1 MPRNARIDAAGALHH
16 IMARGIERR
25 RIFQDESDRN
35 NFVQRLGSIL
45 KETGTQ
51 CYAWTLIPNH
61 FHLLLK
67 SGSTPISQVMR
78 RLLTGYAVSYNRRH
92 RRSGHLFQN
101 RYKSI
106 LCQKDQYF
114 LELVRYLHLNPL
126 RAGVVSTFEN
136 LERFAY
142 CGHGVIMGYFKNDW
156 QQIHEVLEL
165 FGDKNSVARRRYR
178 AFVEQGINQ
187 GRRSDLTG
195 GGLVRS
201 SGGWAE
207 VKARRRAQLFEKSD
221 ERILGDG
228 DFVEQVLLQ
237 AREQMERRHRVRSRG
252 FDLDKVAERVCEL
265 PAVDESE
272 LWAAGKER
280 NRVRAR
286 SLFCYWASR
295 ELGISQAELAR
306 KLNLSPAAVTFS
318 VKRGEEMVSEHNYSL
333 FQSADFE
340 SGEQN

>member
-1 MPRNARIDAAGALHH
+1 MPRNSRIDAAGALHH
-16 IMARGIERR
+16 IIARGIERG
-25 RIFQDESDRN
+25 RIFQDESDRD
-35 NFVQRLGSIL
+35 NFVQRLGIIL

-67 SGSTPISQVMR
+67 SGLVPISQVMR

-106 LCQKDQYF
+106 LCQKDPYF

-126 RAGVVSTFEN
+126 RAGIVSSFEE
-136 LERFAY
+136 LDHFGY
-142 CGHGVIMGYFKNDW
+142 CGHGVITGHFENDW
-156 QQIHEVLEL
+156 QQARDVLEY
-165 FGDKNSVARRRYR
+165 FADKVSVARRRYR
-178 AFVEQGINQ
+178 AFVEEGIKE
-187 GRRSDLTG
+187 GRRGDLTG

-201 SGGWAE
+201 SGGWSE
-207 VKARRRAQLFEKSD
+207 VKAMRRAQLFQKSD

-237 AREQMERRHRVRSRG
+237 AREQMERRHKVRARG
-252 FDLDKVAERVCEL
+252 FDLDRVGERVCEVL
-265 PAVDESE
+265 E
-272 LWAAGKER
+272 LDKSSLRAGGKDR
-280 NRVRAR
+280 TRVRAR

-295 ELGISQAELAR
+295 ELGISQADLAR
-306 KLNLSPAAVTFS
+306 KLNISPAAVTFS
-318 VKRGEEMVSEHNYSL
+318 VKRGEEMVREHNYSL
-333 FQSADFE
+333 FQTADFE
-340 SGEQN
+340 SGE

>member
-1 MPRNARIDAAGALHH
+1 MPRNSRIDAAGALHH
-16 IMARGIERR
+16 IIARGIERR
-25 RIFQDESDRN
+25 PIFQDESDGD
-35 NFVQRLGSIL
+35 NFLQRLGIIL

-67 SGSTPISQVMR
+67 SGLVPISQVMG

-106 LCQKDQYF
+106 LCQKDRYF

-126 RAGVVSTFEN
+126 RAGIVSTFEE
-136 LERFAY
+136 LDRFGY
-142 CGHGVIMGYFKNDW
+142 CGHAVIMGHFENDW

-165 FGDKNSVARRRYR
+165 FADKVSVARRQYR
-178 AFVEQGINQ
+178 AFVEEGIKQ

-201 SGGWAE
+201 IGGWAE
-207 VKARRRAQLFEKSD
+207 VKAMRRAQLFQKSD

-237 AREQMERRHRVRSRG
+237 AREQMQRRHKVRAQG
-252 FDLDKVAERVCEL
+252 FNLDKVAERVCDVLEL
-265 PAVDESE
+265 GKFD
-272 LWAAGKER
+272 LWAAGKDR

-286 SLFCYWASR
+286 SLFCYWAAR
-295 ELGISQAELAR
+295 ELGISQAELGR
-306 KLNLSPAAVTFS
+306 KLNISPAAVTFS
-318 VKRGEEMVSEHNYSL
+318 VKRGEEMVRVHNYSL
-333 FQSADFE
+333 FQSANLE
-340 SGEQN
+340 SGE

>member
-1 MPRNARIDAAGALHH
+1 MHH
-16 IMARGIERR
+16 IIARGIERR
-25 RIFQDESDRN
+25 RIFQDESDRD
-35 NFVQRLGSIL
+35 NFVQRLGIIL

-67 SGSTPISQVMR
+67 SGLVPISQVMR

-106 LCQKDQYF
+106 LCQRDQYF

-126 RAGVVSTFEN
+126 RAGIVSTVED
-136 LERFAY
+136 LDRYGY
-142 CGHGVIMGYFKNDW
+142 CGHGVIMGHFENDW
-156 QQIHEVLEL
+156 QQIDEVLEL
-165 FGDKNSVARRRYR
+165 FAKQVSVARRRYR
-178 AFVEQGINQ
+178 AFVEEGIKQ

-195 GGLVRS
+195 GGLLRS

-207 VKARRRAQLFEKSD
+207 VKAMRRAQIFQKSD

-237 AREQMERRHRVRSRG
+237 AREQMERRHKVRAQG
-252 FDLDKVAERVCEL
+252 FNLDKVAERVCEVL
-265 PAVDESE
+265 E
-272 LWAAGKER
+272 LDKSNLWTAGKDR

-306 KLNLSPAAVTFS
+306 KLNISPAAVTFS
-318 VKRGEEMVSEHNYSL
+318 VKRGEEMVAEHNYCL
-333 FQSADFE
+333 FKSADRE
-340 SGEQN
+340 SGE